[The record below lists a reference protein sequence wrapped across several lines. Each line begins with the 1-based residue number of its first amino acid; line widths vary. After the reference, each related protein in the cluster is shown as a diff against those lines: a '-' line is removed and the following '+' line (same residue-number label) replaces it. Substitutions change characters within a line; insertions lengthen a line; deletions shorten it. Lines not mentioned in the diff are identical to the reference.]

1 VEAEYSPSS
10 VAEEDWPATPERD
23 IVFAEAQSAACN
35 NGARAASTTAAS
47 SSAPPP
53 GASANVAPAAAD
65 NSAAVLVQLAADNS
79 AAVLVQLAADNSA
92 AVLAQPAA
100 DSAAVL
106 VQPAAD
112 NAAAVLVQASCEGGA
127 AEGAPRQA
135 RGGGWG
141 PFAVAPVFRN
151 GVHVA
156 WGATC
161 GRHHNARDRAAC
173 SRQLAKGLL
182 SDAECRARLKRWL
195 LLGLDI
201 PAGELSR
208 TRHMEACSLR
218 RLDPGGDEAQLDSE
232 LATRAM

>member
-1 VEAEYSPSS
+1 M
-10 VAEEDWPATPERD
+10 
-23 IVFAEAQSAACN
+23 
-35 NGARAASTTAAS
+35 
-47 SSAPPP
+47 
-53 GASANVAPAAAD
+53 
-65 NSAAVLVQLAADNS
+65 
-79 AAVLVQLAADNSA
+79 
-92 AVLAQPAA
+92 
-100 DSAAVL
+100 
-106 VQPAAD
+106 
-112 NAAAVLVQASCEGGA
+112 
-127 AEGAPRQA
+127 GAPRQA

-161 GRHHNARDRAAC
+161 GRHHNARDRTVC
-173 SRQLAKGLL
+173 KRQLAMGLL

-218 RLDPGGDEAQLDSE
+218 HLDPGGDEAQLDSE
-232 LATRAM
+232 LATRAT